1 MEVAMK
7 IQLALDLLDRDRALD
22 VVRAAGPYVDI
33 IEVGTSLLKLCG
45 IQIAQDIRAICP
57 NKPLFLDMKIIDGP
71 EREATLMAKC
81 APENYSMLAVASD
94 TAVKKVLAIANEN
107 NATVVFDLQSVPNP
121 VQRAKELK
129 ALGATQLCVHKN
141 ADCGDDPEEAFR
153 EFLDV
158 REVTGL
164 PVSLAGGINL
174 NTLPVIKKQ
183 LNPAVAIVGG
193 AILNA
198 TDCREAAIAFQNIAH
213 SREV

>member
-1 MEVAMK
+1 MK
-7 IQLALDLLDRDRALD
+7 IQLALDLLDRNQALN

-45 IQIAQDIRAICP
+45 IQIAADIREICP
-57 NKPLFLDMKIIDGP
+57 DKPLFLDMKIIDGP
-71 EREATLMAKC
+71 EREATLMSKC
-81 APENYSMLAVASD
+81 QPENYSMLAVASD
-94 TAVKKVLAIANEN
+94 TAVKKVLAIAKEN
-107 NATVVFDLQSVPNP
+107 KAEVVFDLQSVPNP

-141 ADCGDDPEEAFR
+141 ADCGDNPEEAFR

-164 PVSLAGGINL
+164 PISLAGGINL
-174 NTLPVIKKQ
+174 NTLPIIKKQ

-198 TDCREAAIAFQNIAH
+198 PDCREAAIAFQKIAH
-213 SREV
+213 SSDV

>member
-1 MEVAMK
+1 MK

-81 APENYSMLAVASD
+81 APEKYSMLAVASD

-213 SREV
+213 SSEV

>member
-1 MEVAMK
+1 MK
-7 IQLALDLLDRDRALD
+7 IQLALDLLDRDQALD
-22 VVRAAGPYVDI
+22 VVRKAGPYVDI

-45 IQIAQDIRAICP
+45 IQIAADIRAICP
-57 NKPLFLDMKIIDGP
+57 DKPLFLDMKIIDGP
-71 EREATLMAKC
+71 EREATLMSKC
-81 APENYSMLAVASD
+81 LPENYSMLAVASD

-107 NATVVFDLQSVPNP
+107 NATVVFDLQSVINP

-129 ALGATQLCVHKN
+129 TLGATHLCVHKN
-141 ADCGDDPEEAFR
+141 ADCGDNPEEAFR

-174 NTLPVIKKQ
+174 NTLPIIKKQ

-198 TDCREAAIAFQNIAH
+198 SDCREAAIAFQKIAH
-213 SREV
+213 SSEV

>member
-1 MEVAMK
+1 MN
-7 IQLALDLLDRDRALD
+7 IQLALDLLDRDQALD
-22 VVRAAGPYVDI
+22 VVRKAGPYVDI

-45 IQIAQDIRAICP
+45 IQIAADIRAICP
-57 NKPLFLDMKIIDGP
+57 DKPLFLDMKIIDGP
-71 EREATLMAKC
+71 KREATLMSKC
-81 APENYSMLAVASD
+81 SPAYYSMLAVASD

-107 NATVVFDLQSVPNP
+107 NATVVFDLQSVINP

-129 ALGATQLCVHKN
+129 TMGATQLCVHKN
-141 ADCGDDPEEAFR
+141 ADCGDNPEEAFL

-174 NTLPVIKKQ
+174 NSLPTIKKQ
-183 LNPAVAIVGG
+183 LNPATVIVGG

-198 TDCREAAIAFQNIAH
+198 PDCREAAIAFQKIAH
-213 SREV
+213 SSEV

>member
-1 MEVAMK
+1 MK

-213 SREV
+213 SSEV

>member
-1 MEVAMK
+1 MK
-7 IQLALDLLDRDRALD
+7 IQLALDLLDRDQALD
-22 VVRAAGPYVDI
+22 VVRKAGPYVDI

-45 IQIAQDIRAICP
+45 IQIAGDIRAICP
-57 NKPLFLDMKIIDGP
+57 DKPLFLDMKIIDGP
-71 EREATLMAKC
+71 EREATLMSKC
-81 APENYSMLAVASD
+81 SPENYSMLAVASD

-107 NATVVFDLQSVPNP
+107 NATVVFDLQSVINP

-141 ADCGDDPEEAFR
+141 ADCGDNPEEAFR

-174 NTLPVIKKQ
+174 NTLPIIKKQ

-198 TDCREAAIAFQNIAH
+198 PDCREAAIAFQRIAH
-213 SREV
+213 SSDV